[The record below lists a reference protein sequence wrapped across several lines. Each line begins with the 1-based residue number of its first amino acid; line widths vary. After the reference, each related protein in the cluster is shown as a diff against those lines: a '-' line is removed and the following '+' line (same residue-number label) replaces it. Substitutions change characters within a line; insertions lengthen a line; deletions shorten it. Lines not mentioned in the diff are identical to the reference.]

1 MMSRRP
7 CTAQPIEAAVETVG
21 GRPPVVGA
29 LLSSLAATI
38 AAAIMAAISSSSS
51 LGGSSSGPS
60 TPNRVALATLQCRI
74 LPMAPVSPVSSTRTR
89 KAIPA
94 PPAVITKALPMSTS
108 RALASKSN
116 ASGGP
121 SGRDV
126 HSMIARL
133 PTSFRPFDTYAT
145 TTGQQESLPPLRRPL
160 TNTQACHSEWNEESQ

>member
-7 CTAQPIEAAVETVG
+7 CTAQPVEAAVETVG

-121 SGRDV
+121 PARPSDGPSGRDV
-126 HSMIARL
+126 RSMIARL

-145 TTGQQESLPPLRRPL
+145 TTGRTGVPSPLYGGL
-160 TNTQACHSEWNEESQ
+160 